1 MADRILFISWG
12 ASVPGREEHSLEVFN
27 EAVGLYGRLQQ
38 EGKIESFDV
47 VLLNGRSEIEGYMEL
62 HGTHEQLDAVEEDE
76 EFRRV
81 LVDAALV
88 VSNLR
93 VGEGVTNEGVAREMA
108 IYQEAIQKV
117 PQSV

>member
-1 MADRILFISWG
+1 MADRILFISWA
-12 ASVPGREEHSLEVFN
+12 ASVPGREEHGLEVFN

-38 EGKIESFDV
+38 EGRIESFDV
-47 VLLNGRSEIEGYMEL
+47 VLFGASSEINGYMAL

-88 VSNLR
+88 VNNLR
-93 VGEGVTNEGVAREMA
+93 VAEGVTNEGVARDMA
-108 IYQEAIQKV
+108 VYQEAVQKV
-117 PQSV
+117 PQSA

>member
-1 MADRILFISWG
+1 MADRVLFISWG
-12 ASVPGREEHSLEVFN
+12 ATVPGREEHSLEVFN
-27 EAVGLYGRLQQ
+27 DAVGLYGRLQH

-47 VLLNGRSEIEGYMEL
+47 VLLNGRSEIDGYMVL
-62 HGTHEQLDAVEEDE
+62 HGTHEQLDAVEENE

-93 VGEGVTNEGVAREMA
+93 VGEGVTNEGIGPEMA
-108 IYQEAIQKV
+108 MYQEAIQKV
-117 PQSV
+117 PQSA

>member
-12 ASVPGREEHSLEVFN
+12 ASIAGREEHSLEVFN
-27 EAVGLYGRLQQ
+27 EAVGLYGRFQQ

-47 VLLNGRSEIEGYMEL
+47 VLLNGTSEISGYMEL
-62 HGTHEQLDAVEEDE
+62 HGSHEQLDAVEENQ

-93 VGEGVTNEGVAREMA
+93 VGEGVTNEGIGPEMA
-108 IYQEAIQKV
+108 MYQEAIQKV
-117 PQSV
+117 PQTA